1 MTEKQKIFCDEYLVD
16 LNGTRAYKAA
26 YPNVKK
32 DNSAASR
39 ANKLLKTKEVKEYID
54 KRLEELKDER
64 IAKVEDVMIYL
75 SDVMFGKSKASVL
88 AMAGDG
94 MQEIVEKPPDEK
106 ERLKA
111 AELLGRRFGMFTEKL
126 EVKDDERQQQKES
139 ISNIESL
146 VKQMVQVEEEDIEQ
160 QLIFMMLKKH

>member
-146 VKQMVQVEEEDIEQ
+146 VKQMVQVKEDDISE
-160 QLIFMMLKKH
+160 